1 MKLILSHLRPR
12 EEFNGR
18 SLGYFTWMKGWL
30 AKPCQQGHIWTTGT
44 IRIRDLT
51 TARTPLS
58 FISAFLSM
66 LALFALYWQ
75 SDIFHMVNI
84 MAMDSSHPQGG
95 TNTFSLVSS
104 IEFGGHALIEVW
116 VRCSSLSQSTV
127 AQWMW
132 AVKMASY
139 FFKKRHHK

>member
-18 SLGYFTWMKGWL
+18 SLGYFIWMKGWL

-58 FISAFLSM
+58 FISALLSI

-84 MAMDSSHPQGG
+84 MVMDSSHPQGG
-95 TNTFSLVSS
+95 TNTYFLPGLKYRIWRSCLDWSLGQMLIPEPVNSGPANVSCKNGF
-104 IEFGGHALIEVW
+104 I
-116 VRCSSLSQSTV
+116 
-127 AQWMW
+127 
-132 AVKMASY
+132 
-139 FFKKRHHK
+139 FF